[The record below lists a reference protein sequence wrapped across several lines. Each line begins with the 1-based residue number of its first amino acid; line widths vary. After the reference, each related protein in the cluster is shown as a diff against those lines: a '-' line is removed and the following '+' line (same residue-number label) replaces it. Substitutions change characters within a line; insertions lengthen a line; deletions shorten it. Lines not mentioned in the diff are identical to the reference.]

1 MMRCD
6 IIILFLYYA
15 GEEEGGDYLQIATTW
30 RAAEEGSGA
39 YRSKR
44 RSAAPVLE
52 RVAV

>member
-1 MMRCD
+1 MRCD
-6 IIILFLYYA
+6 IIIILFLLWQEKKK
-15 GEEEGGDYLQIATTW
+15 GVTTCRLP